1 MRIKPIDLYQQTKL
15 LRDYRDYKQKIH
27 TFFDYKP
34 LDDFD
39 HRYHDLQQRNFKR
52 EELSNALLTMNRQW
66 DAPESTYRNIQRLRT
81 PEAVTVIGGQQ
92 AGVLTG
98 PMYTINKIISIIKL
112 AREQEEKL
120 NVPVIPVF
128 WIAGEDHDFA
138 EINHIFIEQEQQ
150 MNKYQVHQQV
160 NNKTAISDIQID
172 KQIMNPWLDGLFK
185 QLMETNYTKELYDE
199 IRICLETS
207 KTYVDF
213 FAKLIFRLFPRSG
226 LVLIDSGNKHT
237 RELESDY
244 FVQLIKH
251 QPQIS
256 KGVSDSITKL
266 QKLGYS
272 PLLTAELTDAHLF
285 YYQDGERILLNRMEN
300 GDWEGKQH
308 EIRLT
313 TAEMIQIA
321 ETNPFCLS
329 NNVVTRPIMQE
340 LLFPNLAFIA
350 GPGELSYWSALKS
363 AFHAL
368 RIKMPPILPRYSI
381 TIIERS
387 VEKLLK
393 HYQLDTQRVI
403 NNGVLQDKAAW
414 LESKSTPSIRQTA
427 DEARKKIARAQLP
440 LREVAMAMRSD
451 LGALAEKNLFY
462 LQKHISYLESRLMQA
477 LEERHKIELA
487 AFDLLHCTLHPADGL
502 QERIWNPLLWLNA
515 YGFNFIENLMNQ
527 AYSFEQEHYA
537 VYV

>member
-112 AREQEEKL
+112 AKEQEEKL

-150 MNKYQVHQQV
+150 MYKYQVHQQV

-172 KQIMNPWLDGLFK
+172 KQIMNPWLDDLFK
-185 QLMETNYTKELYDE
+185 QLTETNYTKQLYDE

-256 KGVSDSITKL
+256 KGVSDAITKL

-272 PLLTAELTDAHLF
+272 PLLTGELTDAHLF
-285 YYQDGERILLNRMEN
+285 YYQEGERILLNRMEN

-350 GPGELSYWSALKS
+350 GPGELSYWSALKA

-381 TIIERS
+381 TIVERS

-393 HYQLDTQRVI
+393 HYQLDTERVI

-414 LESKSTPSIRQTA
+414 LERKNTPSIQQTA
-427 DEARKKIARAQLP
+427 DEVRKKIARAQLP
-440 LREVAMAMRSD
+440 LREVATAMRSD

-477 LEERHKIELA
+477 LEEKHKIELA

-502 QERIWNPLLWLNA
+502 QERIWNPLPWLNS
-515 YGFNFIENLMNQ
+515 YGFNFVENLINQ
-527 AYSFEQEHYA
+527 DYSFEQEHYA